1 MAVQGIDLVSDTTVK
16 ELVEQIKYGNALRA
30 AEAADS
36 LATLKGDFKGI
47 QSLVRNGLASK
58 VFEPGDQI
66 VVPWTDKDSGKQYQV
81 PMDIVHFGDVTLKDS
96 EVVPGMYLQWHYAT
110 PYGVMFDAHE
120 ALYYAAEELP
130 AGAYTFNIPSA
141 WSKAEAGDYT
151 FTLTQEKWKERKRL
165 QEEAARDCNNLLAL
179 MQIAKTLFHLETR
192 RVKHWG
198 KKTIE
203 VRNRIRDWKDGDSR
217 RYNKLLK

>member
-81 PMDIVHFGDVTLKDS
+81 PMDIVHFGDVKRRRSSTGHVS
-96 EVVPGMYLQWHYAT
+96 AV
-110 PYGVMFDAHE
+110 
-120 ALYYAAEELP
+120 ALR
-130 AGAYTFNIPSA
+130 YTV
-141 WSKAEAGDYT
+141 W
-151 FTLTQEKWKERKRL
+151 
-165 QEEAARDCNNLLAL
+165 
-179 MQIAKTLFHLETR
+179 
-192 RVKHWG
+192 
-198 KKTIE
+198 
-203 VRNRIRDWKDGDSR
+203 
-217 RYNKLLK
+217 RYV

>member
-81 PMDIVHFGDVTLKDS
+81 PMDIVHFGDVTLKDG

-151 FTLTQEKWKERKRL
+151 FTLTQQSKTVSQRGYFSAGLGKRPK
-165 QEEAARDCNNLLAL
+165 QQVWYWN
-179 MQIAKTLFHLETR
+179 
-192 RVKHWG
+192 RVPACMAQSS
-198 KKTIE
+198 I
-203 VRNRIRDWKDGDSR
+203 
-217 RYNKLLK
+217 